1 MGKAL
6 FFYFDA
12 LRQKGLCNNRFI
24 QQVGSVFYIS
34 EPSGYEMYIARDS
47 LREVQKTTQKK
58 FIENTKRLREGFE
71 KDVTKFDILYSSDP
85 SLKDAVE
92 LFHLAIEYLG
102 ATLPWF
108 YENVE
113 NECKEIISESDK
125 NNTDE
130 VFQVLTSPI
139 EQTSLLTRQIEYIT
153 LLEQKRSGKLL
164 DENKQTYLNK
174 YKFFESSSNDGFNI
188 LTKQALEKQLEVD
201 SKNLESLV
209 DELRQQ
215 QSNLTSVINRKKKV
229 IEKLKLD
236 KSARLLF
243 DNLSELSRLRLEI
256 RLMMQQPAESV
267 INLWY
272 EKYEKEYG
280 DPLLLTTS
288 ELLDVEKIGAI
299 SKSLKEEVEKRKIQY
314 VWILDKCEAIFLYDK
329 DFSTFKKSN
338 IVEAAKELRGSVV
351 SKSTEKVIRGEV
363 EVIRQGDPQLK
374 SKIENF
380 ANGKI
385 LVANQTTP
393 AFLPA
398 IRKAKAVVADEG
410 GILSHAAIISREL
423 KVPCVVGTA
432 NAAKVLN
439 NGDTIEINFD
449 SGEVTKL

>member
-1 MGKAL
+1 MDLINLGFGIIIGTIIGSLGILL
-6 FFYFDA
+6 F
-12 LRQKGLCNNRFI
+12 QKI
-24 QQVGSVFYIS
+24 
-34 EPSGYEMYIARDS
+34 
-47 LREVQKTTQKK
+47 KK
-58 FIENTKRLREGFE
+58 
-71 KDVTKFDILYSSDP
+71 D
-85 SLKDAVE
+85 
-92 LFHLAIEYLG
+92 
-102 ATLPWF
+102 
-108 YENVE
+108 
-113 NECKEIISESDK
+113 
-125 NNTDE
+125 
-130 VFQVLTSPI
+130 
-139 EQTSLLTRQIEYIT
+139 QIEDKQDSDVFDEI
-153 LLEQKRSGKLL
+153 KL
-164 DENKQTYLNK
+164 
-174 YKFFESSSNDGFNI
+174 
-188 LTKQALEKQLEVD
+188 
-201 SKNLESLV
+201 
-209 DELRQQ
+209 
-215 QSNLTSVINRKKKV
+215 
-229 IEKLKLD
+229 
-236 KSARLLF
+236 
-243 DNLSELSRLRLEI
+243 
-256 RLMMQQPAESV
+256 
-267 INLWY
+267 
-272 EKYEKEYG
+272 
-280 DPLLLTTS
+280 
-288 ELLDVEKIGAI
+288 
-299 SKSLKEEVEKRKIQY
+299 LKEEVEKRKIQY